1 MIDILVALAVLG
13 PALGGAAA
21 WSLPPGAAFRALATG
36 VLLGAGAALGVGA
49 IVFSAGPQRALAGAA
64 TVDALGAW
72 ILLTVA
78 VGSVLALAGSPAHL
92 RHADRA
98 ADHLPGDAGRYL
110 ALLGAF
116 VASLAAVPLLTNLGL
131 VWVAVEAGTVAAAF
145 LVGSSRTPH
154 AIEAAWKYLILGSVG
169 VGFAL
174 LATLLAYA
182 SSVPLL
188 GETSNALDW
197 PRLVAAAPL
206 LNPGL
211 MRLAFLFALVGYGT
225 KVGLAPFHTWLPDAH
240 SQAPSPI
247 SALLSGVSLNVALY
261 VLIRFHLVAAG
272 TLGPGFSSSLL
283 ILFGLAS
290 LAVALPFIVAQG
302 DLKRLLAYSS
312 IEHMGLLAVAI
323 GVGGRLALVGVAL
336 HLLGHALVKSTLF
349 LSAGRIVDAAGTH
362 RLGRLGGT
370 LDRTPVAGAAL
381 LVGVLLIG
389 GLPPSSVFA
398 SEFAVIVGG
407 VGHGAVPAVAAA
419 ALLLALAFAGLTF
432 HAVRL
437 AWGGRRLRAVEVAQ
451 TAEPNAEPRPAP
463 ATNSTVEPT
472 AEPTVEPPPAPT
484 ADNRPATESGPPSAW
499 RSRAG
504 LAEILLY
511 GVPLSA
517 VVVLGLW
524 TPGPLQD
531 ILNAVAAVL
540 GGPRG

>member
-1 MIDILVALAVLG
+1 MIDLLVALAVIG

-21 WSLPPGAAFRALATG
+21 WFLAPVPAFRS
-36 VLLGAGAALGVGA
+36 AAVGIGVGA
-49 IVFSAGPQRALAGAA
+49 VASVGVGAVVFTAGTQRALAGLA

-78 VGSVLALAGSPAHL
+78 IVAALALAGSPAHL
-92 RHADRA
+92 RHAEIEGSLR
-98 ADHLPGDAGRYL
+98 PRDASRYL
-110 ALLGAF
+110 GLLAGF
-116 VASLAAVPLLTNLGL
+116 VASLAAVPLLANLGL
-131 VWVAVEAGTVAAAF
+131 VWVAIEAGTVAAAL
-145 LVGSSRTPH
+145 LVGSSHTPN

-174 LATLLAYA
+174 LGTLLAYA
-182 SSVPLL
+182 SSVALL
-188 GETSNALDW
+188 GETSDALDW
-197 PRLVAAAPL
+197 PRLMAVAPAL
-206 LNPGL
+206 DGGL

-261 VLIRFHLVAAG
+261 ALVRFHLVASG
-272 TLGPGFSSSLL
+272 TLGPAFSSTLL
-283 ILFGLAS
+283 VLFGLFS

-312 IEHMGLLAVAI
+312 IEHMGLLAVAL
-323 GVGGRLALVGVAL
+323 GVGGRLALAGAAL

-349 LSAGRIVDAAGTH
+349 LSAGRIVDAFGTR

-370 LDRTPVAGAAL
+370 LERMPIAGAAL

-398 SEFAVIVGG
+398 SEFAAIVGG
-407 VGHGAVPAVAAA
+407 AGEGYGPAVAIA
-419 ALLLALAFAGLTF
+419 ALLLGLAFAGMTF

-437 AWGGRRLRAVEVAQ
+437 AWGGRRTRAGATASRAV
-451 TAEPNAEPRPAP
+451 AP
-463 ATNSTVEPT
+463 ATGI
-472 AEPTVEPPPAPT
+472 APT
-484 ADNRPATESGPPSAW
+484 TAATATSPRW
-499 RSRAG
+499 SRRG
-504 LAEILLY
+504 LADALLF
-511 GVPLSA
+511 GVPLAA

-524 TPGPLQD
+524 TPDPLRD
-531 ILNAVAAVL
+531 ILDAVAAVL

>member
-21 WSLPPGAAFRALATG
+21 WLVPPVWAFRALATG
-36 VLLGAGAALGVGA
+36 MLLGAGAALGVGA

-72 ILLTVA
+72 ILVTVA

-92 RHADRA
+92 RHADVA
-98 ADHLPGDAGRYL
+98 GDHRPGDAGRYL

-131 VWVAVEAGTVAAAF
+131 VWVAIEAGTVAAAF

-188 GETSNALDW
+188 GETSDALDW
-197 PRLVAAAPL
+197 PRLVALAPL

-261 VLIRFHLVAAG
+261 VLVRFHLVAAG

-283 ILFGLAS
+283 ILFGLVS

-349 LSAGRIVDAAGTH
+349 LSAGRIVEAAGTH

-381 LVGVLLIG
+381 LVGVLLVG

-407 VGHGAVPAVAAA
+407 LRQGSGLAVATA
-419 ALLLALAFAGLTF
+419 ALLLALTFAGMTF

-437 AWGGRRLRAVEVAQ
+437 AWGARRVRVAEPA
-451 TAEPNAEPRPAP
+451 TAEPA
-463 ATNSTVEPT
+463 T
-472 AEPTVEPPPAPT
+472 AEPAPAPT
-484 ADNRPATESGPPSAW
+484 AGDLAGAESGPPSAW

-511 GVPLSA
+511 GVPLTT